1 MNPTLKKLEAAL
13 VLSAEEQDCLRDLQG
28 AHRRIPAGQQIV
40 VERETYKQISFL
52 IDGWAFR
59 SKVLPDGRRQ
69 IFSYLIPGDL
79 IGLRASLMEFADD
92 TVEALTD
99 CVISSFSLERLYDAC
114 RAHPRLALALMWSAA
129 REQSILSEQV
139 MRIGRRNAVE
149 RVAHFFLEL
158 LRRLQLVDEAD
169 RRSFELPLTQE
180 LIADTLGLSVVHVNR
195 TLRTLRQRG
204 LVEIEDGRLVIHD
217 VEKLSDVASFDP
229 LYLDQEA
236 AEARTTGPALPAGSA
251 DPPRSTGRTV
261 ARLSARRRSR

>member
-1 MNPTLKKLEAAL
+1 VNAAGGGGARPARRPHLPEGDVNPTLKKLEAAFS
-13 VLSAEEQDCLRDLQG
+13 LSAEEKDYLRDLQG
-28 AHRRIPAGQQIV
+28 APRSIRAGRQIV
-40 VERETYKQISFL
+40 VEGGTYKQIFFL

-99 CVISSFSLERLYDAC
+99 CEVSSFSLDRLYETC
-114 RAHPRLALALMWSAA
+114 QTHPRLAVALMWSAA
-129 REQSILSEQV
+129 REQSMLSEQV

-158 LRRLQLVDEAD
+158 LRRLQLVDEAG

-180 LIADTLGLSVVHVNR
+180 LIADTLGLSIVHVNR

-204 LVEIEDGRLVIHD
+204 LVEIVEGRLVIHD
-217 VEKLSDVASFDP
+217 VDKLSELASFDP
-229 LYLDQEA
+229 LYLGQA
-236 AEARTTGPALPAGSA
+236 T
-251 DPPRSTGRTV
+251 
-261 ARLSARRRSR
+261 RLA